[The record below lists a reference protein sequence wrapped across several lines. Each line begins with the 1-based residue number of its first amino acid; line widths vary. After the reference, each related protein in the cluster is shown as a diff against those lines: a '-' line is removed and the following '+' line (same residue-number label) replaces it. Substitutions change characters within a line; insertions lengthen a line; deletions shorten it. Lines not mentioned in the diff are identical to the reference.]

1 MGSAQVILLD
11 THAAV
16 WSVSDSKSL
25 GRQSRRIL
33 GQAEKTDQVVAIS
46 AVSFWEIGLLIA
58 KRRLRLLDSALE
70 FRKVVL
76 ARGTVELPLT
86 GEIAILACEL
96 EDLYGDPAD
105 RFIAATA
112 ITHDATLLTA
122 DERLLKS
129 RYIPRKQNAET

>member
-96 EDLYGDPAD
+96 EDLHGDPAD